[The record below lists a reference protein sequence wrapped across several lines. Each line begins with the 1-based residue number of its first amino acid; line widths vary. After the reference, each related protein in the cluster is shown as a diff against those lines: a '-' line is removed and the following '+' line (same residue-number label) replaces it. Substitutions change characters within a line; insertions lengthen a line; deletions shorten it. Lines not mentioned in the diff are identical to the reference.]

1 MNPLLVES
9 ALQTALTAS
18 AFSTIPVYTGT
29 SYQELTPENLNLI
42 VACTQ
47 LDHVAGVGGG
57 INLYKATVDIKVA
70 APALIGSSQ
79 LTALTS
85 TLETLRTTA
94 LTASYLTTNW
104 PSSSAALFAGV
115 WINETKMSQHDHGW
129 VAEITGTIGV
139 SE

>member
-9 ALQTALTAS
+9 ALQTSLTAS
-18 AFSTIPVYTGT
+18 AFSTITVYTGT

-42 VACTQ
+42 VSCTQ
-47 LDHVAGVGGG
+47 LEHVAGVGGG
-57 INLYKATVDIKVA
+57 VNLYKATVDIKVA

-129 VAEITGTIGV
+129 VAEITATIGV

>member
-9 ALQTALTAS
+9 ALQTAFTAS
-18 AFSTIPVYTGT
+18 AFSSTTVYTGT

-47 LDHVAGVGGG
+47 LEHVAGVGGG
-57 INLYKATVDIKVA
+57 VNLYKATVDIKVA
-70 APALIGSSQ
+70 ALALIGSSQ

-94 LTASYLTTNW
+94 LTSSYLTTNW
-104 PSSSAALFAGV
+104 PSASAAVFAGV
-115 WINETKMSQHDHGW
+115 WINETKMSQHEHGW
-129 VAEITGTIGV
+129 VAEITAIIGV

>member
-9 ALQTALTAS
+9 SLRTALLAS
-18 AFSTIPVYTGT
+18 AFSGTTIYTGT

-42 VACTQ
+42 VGCTQ
-47 LDHVAGVGGG
+47 LEHVAGVGGG
-57 INLYKATVDIKVA
+57 VNLYKATVDIKVA

-79 LTALTS
+79 LTALTA

-94 LTASYLTTNW
+94 LTSNYLTTNW
-104 PSSSAALFAGV
+104 PSSSAAVFAGI

-129 VAEITGTIGV
+129 VAETMATIGV